1 MQDLGLHFFLPVNF
15 RGIETGVADQFF
27 GNPTCDI
34 GAGNHG
40 FRCDFFVRNQ
50 VDAGVGAKET
60 DVVGIA
66 DPVTDFLVQ
75 RLNLFMED
83 ISGLFADIGDAD
95 KYIGEEPGRK

>member
-1 MQDLGLHFFLPVNF
+1 M
-15 RGIETGVADQFF
+15 ADQFF

>member
-1 MQDLGLHFFLPVNF
+1 MWLISFLAIRRATLAQEIMVSGVTSSF
-15 RGIETGVADQFF
+15 GI
-27 GNPTCDI
+27 
-34 GAGNHG
+34 
-40 FRCDFFVRNQ
+40 Q

-75 RLNLFMED
+75 CLNLFTED

-95 KYIGEEPGRK
+95 KIHRRRTGP